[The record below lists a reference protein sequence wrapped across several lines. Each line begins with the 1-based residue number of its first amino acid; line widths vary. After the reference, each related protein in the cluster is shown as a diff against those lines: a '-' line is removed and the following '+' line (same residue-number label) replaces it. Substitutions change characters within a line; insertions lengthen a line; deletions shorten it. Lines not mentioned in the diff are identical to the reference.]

1 MENDM
6 ETISVSEFKAK
17 CLSVLQDVDKQK
29 KRVIITKR
37 GKPIAEVIPHESE
50 DNQIP
55 LEDTVVFMGDI
66 LSPVADEDWEVLKW
80 RPYF

>member
-1 MENDM
+1 M

-17 CLSVLQDVDKQK
+17 CLSILQDVNKQK

-50 DNQIP
+50 NNEIP

-66 LSPVADEDWEVLKW
+66 LSPVAEEDWEVLK
-80 RPYF
+80 

>member
-1 MENDM
+1 LE
-6 ETISVSEFKAK
+6 
-17 CLSVLQDVDKQK
+17 DVNKQK

-50 DNQIP
+50 NKEIP

-66 LSPVADEDWEVLKW
+66 VSLLAEEDWEVLK
-80 RPYF
+80 

>member
-1 MENDM
+1 M
-6 ETISVSEFKAK
+6 ETLSVSEFKAK

-50 DNQIP
+50 DKEVP

-66 LSPVADEDWEVLKW
+66 TSPIAEEDWEVLK
-80 RPYF
+80 

>member
-1 MENDM
+1 MIILLGNAMESL
-6 ETISVSEFKAK
+6 SVSEFKAK
-17 CLSVLQDVDKQK
+17 CLSVLQDVNKQK

-50 DNQIP
+50 EKEIP

-66 LSPVADEDWEVLKW
+66 ISPVAEEDWEILK
-80 RPYF
+80 

>member
-1 MENDM
+1 M
-6 ETISVSEFKAK
+6 ETLSVSEFKAK
-17 CLSVLQDVDKQK
+17 CLSVLQDVNKQK

-50 DNQIP
+50 DKEVP

-66 LSPVADEDWEVLKW
+66 TSPVAEEDWEGLN
-80 RPYF
+80 

>member
-1 MENDM
+1 MESL
-6 ETISVSEFKAK
+6 SVSEFKAK
-17 CLSVLQDVDKQK
+17 CLSVLQDVNKQK

-50 DNQIP
+50 EKEIP

-66 LSPVADEDWEVLKW
+66 ISPVAEEDWEVLK
-80 RPYF
+80 

>member
-1 MENDM
+1 MQ
-6 ETISVSEFKAK
+6 TLSVSEFKAK
-17 CLSVLQDVDKQK
+17 CLSVLQDVNKQK

-50 DNQIP
+50 EEDIP

-66 LSPVADEDWEVLKW
+66 VSPVAEEDWEVLK
-80 RPYF
+80 

>member
-1 MENDM
+1 M
-6 ETISVSEFKAK
+6 ETLSVSEFKAK

-50 DNQIP
+50 DKEVP
-55 LEDTVVFMGDI
+55 LEDTVTFMGDI
-66 LSPVADEDWEVLKW
+66 ISPVAEEDWEVLK
-80 RPYF
+80 

>member
-1 MENDM
+1 MESL
-6 ETISVSEFKAK
+6 SVSEFKAK
-17 CLSVLQDVDKQK
+17 CLSVLQDVNKQK

-50 DNQIP
+50 EKEIP

-66 LSPVADEDWEVLKW
+66 ISPVAEEDWEILK
-80 RPYF
+80 